1 MTAGAAPARAA
12 GPARTVFFGSGAF
25 AVPILEALLSHPR
38 IEVVGIVTAP
48 DRPAG
53 RGRTLL
59 PTPVALKARS
69 MWVPL
74 LQPARVRAPEAIAEI
89 AALKP
94 DLGVLADY
102 GQIVP
107 QELLDLP
114 PHGILNL
121 HPSLLPRHR
130 GATPVPAAI
139 AAGDAES
146 GVTLIRMDAGLDTGP
161 IVAARAWPLDGTERT
176 PELETRA
183 AGEGAAL
190 LAASIEGWLDGTL
203 TAQPQPEAGAT
214 VTRTFRKPDG
224 RLNPAVPAAELE
236 RKVRAQAPWP
246 GTFVET
252 EQGRVAILAASVAAS
267 APADEPGQL
276 VEHDERLAIATSEGR
291 LVLEEAQR
299 EGRRPSDGREFLR
312 GLQALVGTRVGP
324 PAARAAAES
333 AAATES
339 ADPAEPAAPA
349 EVAAS

>member
-1 MTAGAAPARAA
+1 MTAGAAPVRAS

-25 AVPILEALLSHPR
+25 AVPILEALLDHPR

-89 AALKP
+89 AALQP
-94 DLGVLADY
+94 ELGVLADY

-107 QELLDLP
+107 EELLALSP
-114 PHGILNL
+114 RGILNV

-139 AAGDAES
+139 AAGDEET
-146 GVTLIRMDAGLDTGP
+146 GVSLIRMDAGVDTGP
-161 IVAARAWPLDGTERT
+161 IVAASAWPLDGTERT

-183 AGEGAAL
+183 AREGAAL
-190 LAASIEGWLDGTL
+190 LAASIDGWLDGSL
-203 TAQPQPEAGAT
+203 RAEPQPEGGAT
-214 VTRTFRKPDG
+214 LTRTFRKSDG
-224 RLNPAVPAAELE
+224 RLNPSLPAAELE
-236 RKVRAQAPWP
+236 RKVRAHAPWP

-252 EQGRVAILAASVAAS
+252 EQGRVAILAASTAAT
-267 APADEPGQL
+267 APEDEPGQL
-276 VEHDERLAIATSEGR
+276 VEHDERLAMATADGR
-291 LVLEEAQR
+291 LVLEQAQR
-299 EGRRPSDGREFLR
+299 EGRRPTDGREFLR
-312 GLQALVGTRVGP
+312 GQRALVGTRVGA
-324 PAARAAAES
+324 PAGKVAATSES
-333 AAATES
+333 AETTE
-339 ADPAEPAAPA
+339 A
-349 EVAAS
+349 VAS